1 MTAMAMAA
9 GAPEER
15 EGEVTFMPRPYDHMT
30 KAQLLEELRRREA
43 QTRAPGGGL
52 EEVVH
57 DLQVHQEEIRVQNE
71 QLMEVQRSL
80 EESRDRYADLY
91 DFAPVGYATLDR
103 NGIITEMN
111 LTAAGYFGVERG
123 HLIGTPL
130 MVYVA
135 SGDRTRFMEHLT
147 RCQRGDERTVQTELE
162 IERRGGGGR
171 VPISLSSSVAGP
183 GKTGSD
189 GYRTALIDLTAQRQ
203 ADRERQELL
212 GREQAAKAASEAK
225 DRFLAVLS
233 HELRTPLTPVLAA
246 VSALEGQR
254 VPKSI
259 APTLRMIRRNV
270 QMEAILIDDLLDIT
284 RINRNKLRIEFSEVN
299 LHAVAD
305 EVVGMCREE
314 IDDRRMIL
322 DLRLRAVHPVVRGD
336 PMRLRQVIWNL
347 LRNAIKFTPARG
359 TITIATENP
368 QPDRLRLT
376 VADTGVGIT
385 PELRQRIFRP
395 FEQAEA
401 ANGDRAAGLGLG
413 LAICKALVDAH
424 EGELSVES
432 AGPDK
437 GTVFTIL
444 LRCLPHSAAAGAAP
458 SKSKRIPPTAP
469 PARDAHRLSILLVED
484 HPDTAHIM
492 TKLLR
497 ARGHRVRSAANVREA
512 LAAAAAEP
520 FDLLI
525 SDIGLPDGTGQ
536 QLMSELRNRTGGD
549 GDIQGI
555 ALSGFGS
562 EEDIRKSKAAGFA
575 EHLVKPI
582 DFGRLTKVIAAIA
595 KRE

>member
-1 MTAMAMAA
+1 MAMA

-15 EGEVTFMPRPYDHMT
+15 EGETTLMPRPYDHMT
-30 KAQLLEELRRREA
+30 KAQLIEELRRREA
-43 QTRAPGGGL
+43 RTAAPGGGL

-111 LTAAGYFGVERG
+111 LTAAGYFGIERG
-123 HLIGTPL
+123 HLIGTP
-130 MVYVA
+130 MIVHVA
-135 SGDRTRFMEHLT
+135 SGDRPRFMEHLK
-147 RCQRGDERTVQTELE
+147 RCQRGDETTVQTELE
-162 IERRGGGGR
+162 IDRRGGGGGGR
-171 VPISLSSSVAGP
+171 IPISLSSSALGP
-183 GKTGSD
+183 AKRGD
-189 GYRTALIDLTAQRQ
+189 AYRTALIDLTGQRH
-203 ADRERQELL
+203 AERERQELL

-254 VPKSI
+254 VPKGI
-259 APTLRMIRRNV
+259 APMLRMIRRNV
-270 QMEAILIDDLLDIT
+270 QMEANLIDDLLDIT
-284 RINRNKLRIEFSEVN
+284 RINRNKLKIEFGEVN
-299 LHAVAD
+299 VNAVAD

-314 IDDRRMIL
+314 LDDRRMIL
-322 DLRLRAVHPVVRGD
+322 DLRLGAAHPVVRGD

-359 TITIATENP
+359 TIAIATENP

-376 VADTGVGIT
+376 VSDTGVGIT
-385 PELRQRIFRP
+385 PELRQRIFKP

-413 LAICKALVDAH
+413 LAICKALIDAH
-424 EGELSVES
+424 EGEISVDS
-432 AGPDK
+432 AGPGK

-444 LRCLPHSAAAGAAP
+444 LPCLPHAIAAGAAP
-458 SKSKRIPPTAP
+458 PKSKGTAAAAP

-492 TKLLR
+492 AKLLR
-497 ARGHRVRSAANVREA
+497 ARGHRVRSAASVREA
-512 LAAAAAEP
+512 LAAAAADP

-536 QLMSELRNRTGGD
+536 QLMAELRNRRRGGG

-582 DFGRLTKVIAAIA
+582 DFDRLTRVIAAIA
-595 KRE
+595 NRE